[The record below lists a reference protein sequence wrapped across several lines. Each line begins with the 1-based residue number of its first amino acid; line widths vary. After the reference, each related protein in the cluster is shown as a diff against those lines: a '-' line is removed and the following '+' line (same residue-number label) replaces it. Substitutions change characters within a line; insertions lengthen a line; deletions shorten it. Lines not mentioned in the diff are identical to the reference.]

1 MRRTPLAIAAASL
14 LVALPLTACGGDD
27 DTAEPPTTGGPAGS
41 ELVVHGKD
49 TLKWDK
55 DAYTAKAGT
64 IDVRLVN
71 DGSINHT
78 LLIKDVDDFELKV
91 PGTNE
96 GTVDLEAGT
105 YTLYCDVAGHEAA
118 GMEAELTVE

>member
-14 LVALPLTACGGDD
+14 VLALPFAACGGDD
-27 DTAEPPTTGGPAGS
+27 DTAEPPTSGGAAAS
-41 ELVVHGKD
+41 ELTVHAKD
-49 TLKWDK
+49 TLKFDK
-55 DAYTAKAGT
+55 TSYTAKAGT
-64 IDVRLVN
+64 IDVSYVN
-71 DGSINHT
+71 DGSVNHT